1 MTPDTVTMAGME
13 VSRFIIGGNP
23 FSGFSHRTS
32 EMSEAQRHFFTT
44 EKIKETLREAESLGV
59 NTHLARAD
67 HHVMRYLLEHWDQG
81 GKIKWFAQTCPEL
94 GPPQRGA
101 RNGIAGGAA
110 AVYVHG
116 GVTDNLLAQ
125 GRLDETV
132 DVITMIHDAGLPAG
146 VAGHNPAVF
155 EWAEEHLDVEF
166 YMCSYYN
173 PSRRDRDPEHREGAR
188 ETWLDSDRERMVET
202 IAGLG
207 RPVIHYKVLA
217 AGRNDP
223 AEALAFVARHLR
235 ENDAVCVGIYQEH
248 KPDMLREDIDLVMG
262 ALAKAKG

>member
-1 MTPDTVTMAGME
+1 
-13 VSRFIIGGNP
+13 
-23 FSGFSHRTS
+23 
-32 EMSEAQRHFFTT
+32 
-44 EKIKETLREAESLGV
+44 
-59 NTHLARAD
+59 
-67 HHVMRYLLEHWDQG
+67 
-81 GKIKWFAQTCPEL
+81 
-94 GPPQRGA
+94 
-101 RNGIAGGAA
+101 
-110 AVYVHG
+110 
-116 GVTDNLLAQ
+116 
-125 GRLDETV
+125 
-132 DVITMIHDAGLPAG
+132 MIHDAGLPAG

-188 ETWLDSDRERMVET
+188 EAWLDSDRERMVET

-248 KPDMLREDIDLVMG
+248 KSGMLREDIDLVME
-262 ALAKAKG
+262 ALAAKA